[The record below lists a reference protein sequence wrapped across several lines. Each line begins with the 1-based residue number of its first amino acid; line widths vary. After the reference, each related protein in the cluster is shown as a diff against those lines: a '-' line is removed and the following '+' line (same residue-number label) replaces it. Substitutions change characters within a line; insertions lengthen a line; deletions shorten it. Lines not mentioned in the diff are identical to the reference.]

1 MRILFLSQ
9 LVPYPPDAGAKVRS
23 YNVLQYLQ
31 RAGHDVT
38 LVAFARPSDQAAAIN
53 HLQRLCTAVY
63 TVPMIRSRLKDAW
76 YFGRSVLTGE
86 PFLIARDRVPAMH
99 ALLSGLLA
107 ARPFDAVHVDQLWMA
122 PYALA
127 IRQIVQK
134 QGGSIQL
141 VLDQHNAVYMIPN
154 RMAETSR
161 PPVRALL
168 QWEARKMKRF
178 ELATCARF
186 DHTVW
191 VTDEDRLALGPR
203 DGEMIGDLTIPIC
216 IDAEQKSVIQRQPN
230 AHRVTFLGGLHW
242 PPNAAGIAWFVH
254 EVWPRIQTHLPQAT
268 LTIIGKNPPRLL
280 TSSDPPITQLDITGY
295 VADVTSYLA
304 ETAAF
309 IVPLHA
315 GGGMRV
321 KIIDAWA
328 WGLPVVSTTIGAEG
342 IDYQDGT
349 NLLIGDDPP
358 SFARAV
364 CRLLE
369 QPDLGEAI
377 GRVGRQTAETCYD
390 WRRVYCAWDQVYP
403 PPAGPLHFSPK

>member
-31 RAGHDVT
+31 QAGHDVT
-38 LVAFARPSDQAAAIN
+38 LAAFTRPSDPAAAID
-53 HLQRLCTAVY
+53 HLQQLCTAVH
-63 TVPMIRSRLKDAW
+63 TVPMSRSRLKDAW
-76 YFGRSVLTGE
+76 HFGRSVLTGE
-86 PFLIARDRVPAMH
+86 PFLIARDRVPAMNN
-99 ALLSGLLA
+99 LLSGLLA
-107 ARPFDAVHVDQLWMA
+107 GRPFDAVHVDQLWMA

-127 IRQIVQK
+127 IRQIVQR
-134 QGGSIQL
+134 QGRLIQL

-154 RMAETSR
+154 RMAENSR
-161 PPVRALL
+161 PLVRALL

-186 DHTVW
+186 DHMVW

-203 DGEMIGDLTIPIC
+203 EGKMIGGLTIPIC
-216 IDAEQKSVIQRQPN
+216 VDTAQKSVIQRRPN

-254 EVWPRIQTHLPQAT
+254 HVWPRIHKQLPQAA

-280 TSSDPPITQLDITGY
+280 TGSDPPIPQLDITGY
-295 VADVTSYLA
+295 VADVTPYLA

-342 IDYQDGT
+342 IDYQGGA

-364 CRLLE
+364 CQLLQ

-377 GRVGRQTAETCYD
+377 GRAGRETAETCYN
-390 WRRVYCAWDQVYP
+390 WRRVYRAWDQVYP
-403 PPAGPLHFSPK
+403 PPAGPLHF